1 MCVNRQSDC
10 AMRPDIGL
18 LFANLGVVGRRAL
31 GEASAWSMAL
41 VRAVTEL
48 RDASGLTNQ
57 ELVDRAGM
65 SASYFYARLRGDAP
79 FDTNDIEKLAAALGT
94 HPHEISRTAAAVGDD
109 EESIEPRVETDPIE
123 LGRRLAATAAAPRG
137 DGSAFDLDALT
148 AELAERGVV
157 LAAGEWDDLLEG
169 RATSPVRSRVLEGVA
184 SYSVIP
190 PEYLL
195 QLDDAA
201 AEEAAEAQFD
211 FRLAL
216 RETGADSVSARAVGD
231 ISPTAL
237 RAIAQS
243 LRSIGRK

>member
-1 MCVNRQSDC
+1 
-10 AMRPDIGL
+10 MRPAFGL
-18 LFANLGVVGRRAL
+18 LFANLWIVGRRAL

-48 RDASGLTNQ
+48 RDESGLTNQ
-57 ELVDRAGM
+57 ELVDRAEM

-94 HPHEISRTAAAVGDD
+94 HPHEISRTAAAFGAD
-109 EESIEPRVETDPIE
+109 EESIEPRVETDPAE
-123 LGRRLAATAAAPRG
+123 LARRLAAMAAAPRVDG
-137 DGSAFDLDALT
+137 DAFELDALT
-148 AELAERGVV
+148 ADLAERGVV
-157 LAAGEWDDLLEG
+157 LAAGEWGDLLEG
-169 RATSPVRSRVLEGVA
+169 RASSPVRSRVLEGVA
-184 SYSVIP
+184 SYSGIS

-195 QLDDAA
+195 NLDDAA
-201 AEEAAEAQFD
+201 MAESVEAQFD

-231 ISPTAL
+231 ISPAAL

-243 LRSIGRK
+243 LRSIGQK

>member
-1 MCVNRQSDC
+1 
-10 AMRPDIGL
+10 
-18 LFANLGVVGRRAL
+18 
-31 GEASAWSMAL
+31 MAL

-94 HPHEISRTAAAVGDD
+94 HPHEISRTAAAVGGDD
-109 EESIEPRVETDPIE
+109 DESIEPRVETDPIE

-157 LAAGEWDDLLEG
+157 LAAGEWDDLREG
-169 RATSPVRSRVLEGVA
+169 RASSPVRSRVLEGVA
-184 SYSVIP
+184 SYSAIP

-201 AEEAAEAQFD
+201 AEEGAEAQFD